1 MYGSCA
7 DIPLLPPFPELTRR
21 ALLAAGWLE
30 RSVAAT
36 GGMGSSHSFSPFWG
50 WAGAY
55 PETSGYLVETFFA
68 LADTLGLSQFRTC
81 AFTTADWLLEQQMA
95 DGAFP
100 GLLAGSGRPSAF
112 NTAQILFG
120 LLRAADAAR
129 ESAPAARY
137 LRSAECALRWLK
149 GQFEPD
155 HSWRR
160 HTYVRGYSPTYH
172 VRALWPMVEAAQ
184 RFGDTQALEMARK
197 ALALYL
203 TRAQPDGYPLHS
215 GFRPAQAPFTHTL
228 AYAAEGFWHCG
239 VLLSELRAQEAAVRI
254 LDALRRC
261 AERDGRLAGRYGPGW
276 LPNLRFACPTGEAQ
290 LSLMWRR
297 VGLALGRED
306 FLRLADASLGRCIA
320 WQHTGR
326 IPGMR
331 GALPGS
337 VPVWG
342 AYLRFR
348 YPNWGVKF
356 LTDALLERL

>member
-7 DIPLLPPFPELTRR
+7 DSPLLPPSPELTRR

-36 GGMGSSHSFSPFWG
+36 GGKGSSHSFSPFWG

-55 PETSGYLVETFFA
+55 PETSGYLIETFFA
-68 LADTLGLSQFRTC
+68 LADRLGLSQFRAC
-81 AFTTADWLLEQQMA
+81 AFATADWLLSQQMA
-95 DGAFP
+95 DGSFP

-120 LLRAADAAR
+120 LLRAADAAAQ
-129 ESAPAARY
+129 SAPAARY
-137 LRSAECALRWLK
+137 LHSAERALLWLK
-149 GQFEPD
+149 AQFEPD
-155 HSWRR
+155 YSWRR
-160 HTYVRGYSPTYH
+160 HTYARGYSPTYH
-172 VRALWPMVEAAQ
+172 VRALWPMAEAAQ
-184 RFGDTQALEMARK
+184 RLGDAQALEMARK

-203 TRAQPDGYPLHS
+203 TRAQSDGYPLHA

-239 VLLSELRAQEAAVRI
+239 VLLGEPRGQEAAVRI

-261 AERDGRLAGRYGPGW
+261 VERDGRLAGRYGPGW
-276 LPNLRFACPTGEAQ
+276 LPDLRFACLTGEAQ

-297 VGLALGRED
+297 VGLVLGRED

-320 WQHTGR
+320 WQHAGR

-337 VPVWG
+337 APIWG
-342 AYLRFR
+342 PYLRFR